1 MSDNKMREAL
11 QQAPAALEYHT
22 EQTRP
27 IHSTNEAIATLRA
40 ALAQQAID
48 PFELV
53 YCALKGSDSTHG
65 LASCDDFKNWKLNLS
80 ALAQQA
86 STDTA
91 RITRLENGL
100 REIAEWT
107 ERYTTPNH
115 PISTIARRLLTSPL
129 EQAK

>member
-11 QQAPAALEYHT
+11 QQALAALEYHT

-40 ALAQQAID
+40 ALAQQASEEDDLKVTKQID
-48 PFELV
+48 NLFTDRDN
-53 YCALKGSDSTHG
+53 LKLRTVE
-65 LASCDDFKNWKLNLS
+65 
-80 ALAQQA
+80 
-86 STDTA
+86 
-91 RITRLENGL
+91 LENGL

-107 ERYTTPNH
+107 ERYTAPNH

-129 EQAK
+129 EHVK

>member
-11 QQAPAALEYHT
+11 QQALAALEYHT

-40 ALAQQAID
+40 
-48 PFELV
+48 
-53 YCALKGSDSTHG
+53 
-65 LASCDDFKNWKLNLS
+65 

-115 PISTIARRLLTSPL
+115 PISTIARRLLTSPP